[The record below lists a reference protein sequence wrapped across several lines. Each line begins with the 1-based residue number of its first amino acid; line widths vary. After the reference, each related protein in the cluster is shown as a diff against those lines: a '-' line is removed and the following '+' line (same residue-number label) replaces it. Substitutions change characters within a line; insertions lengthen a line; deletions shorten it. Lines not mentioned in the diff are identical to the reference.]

1 MFEQVIITGGPLV
14 LSSAAEVDQAEAHL
28 GTRFPGGYREYVMRF
43 GEGLLGGSY
52 IRIYPPRR
60 ILSGQNNLTEWRQ
73 RIEEYWFWD
82 EGRNVLPKERALR
95 SIVVG
100 DTLDGDELIFHP
112 DDPERIYVLPRHS
125 ENIYVAG
132 MGLLEAIEW
141 LCTSG
146 TLTEPFAERKFEP
159 FDSRERKA

>member
-1 MFEQVIITGGPLV
+1 MFEQVTIVGGPLV
-14 LSSAAEVDQAEAHL
+14 LSDVAEVDQVEAHL
-28 GTRFPGGYREYVMRF
+28 GIRFPAGYRDYITRF

-60 ILSGQNNLTEWRQ
+60 ILSGENNLAEWRQ
-73 RIEEYWFWD
+73 RIAEYWFWD
-82 EGRNVLPKERALR
+82 EGREVLPREQVQQ
-95 SIVVG
+95 SVIMG
-100 DTLDGDELIFHP
+100 DTFDGDELIFHP
-112 DDPERIYVLPRHS
+112 SDPERIYVLPRYS

-132 MGLLEAIEW
+132 MGLPEAIEW